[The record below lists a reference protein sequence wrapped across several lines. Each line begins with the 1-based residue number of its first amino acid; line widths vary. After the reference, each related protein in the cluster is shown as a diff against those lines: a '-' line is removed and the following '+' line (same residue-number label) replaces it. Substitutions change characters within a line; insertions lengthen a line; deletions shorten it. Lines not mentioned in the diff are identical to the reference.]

1 MTASAAADQVP
12 ELTLKQLRELRKSED
27 LLYVRNN
34 TPNLITCNR
43 DREHPF
49 HIEPAG
55 QSGSIQILP
64 KEVLDLPRFQKLWMK
79 KAVTVSNDEGMEQQ
93 IHLLMGGELKLS
105 QERMDE
111 LMGKVDSS
119 NTTKSLEE
127 RRCLVCDGRVYM
139 SEASLRDGALP
150 LCELHESDSRHF
162 IAEAQPDGGYAYSR
176 VTIDR
181 TPSVTSTVV
190 PSPKA

>member
-12 ELTLKQLRELRKSED
+12 ELTLRQLRELRKSED

-55 QSGSIQILP
+55 QSGSIQVLP

-79 KAVTVSNDEGMEQQ
+79 KAVTVSNSEAMEHQ
-93 IHLLMGGELKLS
+93 IQLLMGGELKLT

-111 LMGKVDSS
+111 LMGHMDAPS
-119 NTTKSLEE
+119 TTRSLEE

-139 SEASLRDGALP
+139 SEAHLKDGALP
-150 LCELHESDSRHF
+150 LCELHADESRHF
-162 IAEAQPDGGYAYSR
+162 IAEAQPDGGFAYSR
-176 VTIDR
+176 VTFDR
-181 TPSVTSTVV
+181 TPQVTTTVV
-190 PSPKA
+190 TNQKV